1 MTKQRGV
8 TLFFI
13 IVFLFLLNLQPLAA
27 VNVTPVNLA
36 QPYVSSLTFGLVLRT
51 ISGILLLLFL
61 AWLISSGRKQIRW
74 KIVISSLAIQFV
86 LALCILYLPPVQWIF
101 EIAGKFFVKIIDFAG
116 EGSRFIFGSL
126 SDQAKFGSIFA
137 FQVLPTIIFF
147 AALMSLLFHLGIIQK
162 IVQML
167 GWILSRTMRISG
179 EEGLAVAGNIFLGQN
194 EAPLL
199 IRAYLDNLN
208 RSALFLVM
216 TSGMATIAGG
226 VMSAYISFLGGTDPA
241 MRLFFAKHLL
251 AASVMAAPGA
261 VAVARII
268 VPAPAHNPGFTQ
280 ISNVWEAHNPLDAI
294 AKGTMDG
301 LRLAASVAAMLIVF
315 VAFIALINFILFKT
329 GQWTGLNK
337 IIATSSNGLFESLS
351 LQYLL
356 GKVFQPILWLLGTNA
371 HDAPLAG
378 SLLGQKIVMTEFIG
392 YLDLSRLKEAG
403 AFVEQKSIVMATYFL
418 CGFANF
424 ASVGIQI
431 GGIGTIAPSQ
441 RKPLSQLGIKA
452 MIAGT
457 IASLISAAM
466 IGLIL

>member
-1 MTKQRGV
+1 MTRSRGLLLV
-8 TLFFI
+8 ILI
-13 IVFLFLLNLQPLAA
+13 ILFLFSLRPLQAASPSPVLASQA
-27 VNVTPVNLA
+27 ENST
-36 QPYVSSLTFGLVLRT
+36 LTISILLRT

-61 AWLISSGRKQIRW
+61 SWLLSSGKKQIRW
-74 KIVISSLAIQFV
+74 KLVISGLVLQFLIALAV
-86 LALCILYLPPVQWIF
+86 LYLPPVQWVF
-101 EIAGKFFVKIIDFAG
+101 EIVGKIFIKIIDFSA
-116 EGSRFIFGSL
+116 EGSRFVFGNL
-126 SDQAKFGSIFA
+126 SDQSKFGVIFA

-147 AALMSLLFHLGIIQK
+147 AALMSLLFHLGIIQR
-162 IVQML
+162 IVRFL
-167 GWILSRTMRISG
+167 GWLLSRSMQISG

-199 IRAYLDNLN
+199 IRTYLDNLN
-208 RSALFLVM
+208 KAALFLVM

-226 VMSAYISFLGGTDPA
+226 VMAAYIGFLGGSDPV

-261 VAVARII
+261 VVIARIM
-268 VPAPAHNPGFTQ
+268 VPAPPRATEPTKV
-280 ISNVWEAHNPLDAI
+280 SSVWEANNPLDAI

-315 VAFIALINFILFKT
+315 VAFIALINFILLKT
-329 GQWTGLNK
+329 GQWSGLNK
-337 IIATSSNGLFESLS
+337 LIAASSEGLYENLS

-356 GKVFQPILWLLGTNA
+356 GKIFQPVMWLLGINP
-371 HDAPLAG
+371 HDASLAG
-378 SLLGQKIVMTEFIG
+378 SLLGQKIIMTEFIG
-392 YLDLSRLKEAG
+392 YLDLMRLKEAG
-403 AFVEQKSIVMATYFL
+403 AFLEQKTIVMATYFL

-441 RKPLSQLGIKA
+441 RIPLSRFGMKA

-457 IASLISAAM
+457 ITSLLSAAM
-466 IGLIL
+466 IGLII

>member
-1 MTKQRGV
+1 MTRSRGLLLV
-8 TLFFI
+8 ILI
-13 IVFLFLLNLQPLAA
+13 LLFLFSLRPLQAASPSPVLASQA
-27 VNVTPVNLA
+27 ENST
-36 QPYVSSLTFGLVLRT
+36 LTIGILLRT

-61 AWLISSGRKQIRW
+61 SWLLSSGKKQIRW
-74 KIVISSLAIQFV
+74 NLVISGLVLQFLIALAV
-86 LALCILYLPPVQWIF
+86 LYLPPVQWVF
-101 EIAGKFFVKIIDFAG
+101 EIVGKIFIKIIDFSA
-116 EGSRFIFGSL
+116 EGSRFVFGNL
-126 SDQAKFGSIFA
+126 SDQSKFGVIFA

-147 AALMSLLFHLGIIQK
+147 AALMSLLFHLGIIQR
-162 IVQML
+162 IVRFL
-167 GWILSRTMRISG
+167 GWLLSRSMQISG

-199 IRAYLDNLN
+199 IRTYLDNLN
-208 RSALFLVM
+208 KAALFLVM

-226 VMSAYISFLGGTDPA
+226 VMAAYIGFLGGSDPV

-261 VAVARII
+261 VVIARIM
-268 VPAPAHNPGFTQ
+268 VPAPPRATEPTKV
-280 ISNVWEAHNPLDAI
+280 SSVWEANNPLDAI

-315 VAFIALINFILFKT
+315 VAFIALINFILLKT
-329 GQWTGLNK
+329 GQWSGLNK
-337 IIATSSNGLFESLS
+337 LIAASSEGLYENLS

-356 GKVFQPILWLLGTNA
+356 GKIFQPIMWLLGINP
-371 HDAPLAG
+371 HDASLAG
-378 SLLGQKIVMTEFIG
+378 SLLGQKIIMTEFIG
-392 YLDLSRLKEAG
+392 YLDLMRLKEAG
-403 AFVEQKSIVMATYFL
+403 AFLEQKTIVMATYFL

-441 RKPLSQLGIKA
+441 RIPLSRFGLKA

-457 IASLISAAM
+457 ITSLLSAAM
-466 IGLIL
+466 IGLII

>member
-1 MTKQRGV
+1 MTRSRGLLLV
-8 TLFFI
+8 ILI
-13 IVFLFLLNLQPLAA
+13 ILFLFSLRPLQAASPSPVLASQA
-27 VNVTPVNLA
+27 ENST
-36 QPYVSSLTFGLVLRT
+36 LTIGILFRT

-61 AWLISSGRKQIRW
+61 SWLLSSGKKQIRW
-74 KIVISSLAIQFV
+74 KLVISGLVLQFLIALAV
-86 LALCILYLPPVQWIF
+86 LYLPPVQWVF
-101 EIAGKFFVKIIDFAG
+101 EIVGKIFIKIIDFSA
-116 EGSRFIFGSL
+116 EGSRFVFGNL
-126 SDQAKFGSIFA
+126 SDQSKFGVIFA

-147 AALMSLLFHLGIIQK
+147 AALMSLLFHLGIIQR
-162 IVQML
+162 IVRFL
-167 GWILSRTMRISG
+167 GWLLSRSMQISG

-199 IRAYLDNLN
+199 IRTYLDNLN
-208 RSALFLVM
+208 KAALFLVM

-226 VMSAYISFLGGTDPA
+226 VMAAYIGFLGGSDPV

-261 VAVARII
+261 VVIARIM
-268 VPAPAHNPGFTQ
+268 VPAPPRATEPTKV
-280 ISNVWEAHNPLDAI
+280 SSVWEANNPLDAI

-315 VAFIALINFILFKT
+315 VAFIALINFILLKT
-329 GQWTGLNK
+329 GQWSGLNK
-337 IIATSSNGLFESLS
+337 LIAASSEGLYENLS

-356 GKVFQPILWLLGTNA
+356 GKIFQPVMWLLGINP
-371 HDAPLAG
+371 HDASLAG
-378 SLLGQKIVMTEFIG
+378 SLLGQKIIMTEFIG
-392 YLDLSRLKEAG
+392 YLDLMRLKEAG
-403 AFVEQKSIVMATYFL
+403 AFLEQKTIVMATYFL

-441 RKPLSQLGIKA
+441 RIPLSRFGLKA

-457 IASLISAAM
+457 ITSLLSAAM
-466 IGLIL
+466 IGLII

>member
-1 MTKQRGV
+1 MTRSRGLLLV
-8 TLFFI
+8 ILI
-13 IVFLFLLNLQPLAA
+13 LLFLFSLRPLQAASPSPVLASQA
-27 VNVTPVNLA
+27 ENST
-36 QPYVSSLTFGLVLRT
+36 LTIGILLRT

-61 AWLISSGRKQIRW
+61 SWLLSSGKKQIRW
-74 KIVISSLAIQFV
+74 NLVISGLVLQFLIALAV
-86 LALCILYLPPVQWIF
+86 LYLPPVQWVF
-101 EIAGKFFVKIIDFAG
+101 EIVGKIFIKIIDFSA
-116 EGSRFIFGSL
+116 EGSRFVFGNL
-126 SDQAKFGSIFA
+126 SDQSKFGVIFA

-147 AALMSLLFHLGIIQK
+147 AALMSLLFHLGIIQR
-162 IVQML
+162 IVRFL
-167 GWILSRTMRISG
+167 GWLLSRSMQISG

-199 IRAYLDNLN
+199 IRTYLDNLN
-208 RSALFLVM
+208 KAALFLVM

-226 VMSAYISFLGGTDPA
+226 VMAAYIGFLGGSDPV

-261 VAVARII
+261 VVIARIM
-268 VPAPAHNPGFTQ
+268 VPAPPRATEPTKV
-280 ISNVWEAHNPLDAI
+280 SSVWEANNPLDAI

-315 VAFIALINFILFKT
+315 VAFIALINFILLKT
-329 GQWTGLNK
+329 GQWSGLNK
-337 IIATSSNGLFESLS
+337 LIAASSEGLYENLS

-356 GKVFQPILWLLGTNA
+356 GKIFQPVMWLLGINP
-371 HDAPLAG
+371 HDASLAG
-378 SLLGQKIVMTEFIG
+378 SLLGQKIIMTEFIG
-392 YLDLSRLKEAG
+392 YLDLMRLKEAG
-403 AFVEQKSIVMATYFL
+403 AFLEQKTIVMATYFL

-441 RKPLSQLGIKA
+441 RIPLSRFGLKA

-457 IASLISAAM
+457 ITSLLSAAM
-466 IGLIL
+466 IGLII

>member
-1 MTKQRGV
+1 LFSLRPLQAASPSPV
-8 TLFFI
+8 LASQAENSTLTI
-13 IVFLFLLNLQPLAA
+13 GILF
-27 VNVTPVNLA
+27 
-36 QPYVSSLTFGLVLRT
+36 RT

-61 AWLISSGRKQIRW
+61 SWLLSSGKKQIRW
-74 KIVISSLAIQFV
+74 KLVISGLVLQFLIALAV
-86 LALCILYLPPVQWIF
+86 LYLPPVQWVF
-101 EIAGKFFVKIIDFAG
+101 EIVGKIFIKIIDFSA
-116 EGSRFIFGSL
+116 EGSRFVFGNL
-126 SDQAKFGSIFA
+126 SDQSKFGVIFA

-147 AALMSLLFHLGIIQK
+147 AALMSLLFHLGIIQR
-162 IVQML
+162 IVRFL
-167 GWILSRTMRISG
+167 GWLLSRSMQISG

-199 IRAYLDNLN
+199 IRTYLDNLN
-208 RSALFLVM
+208 KAALFLVM

-226 VMSAYISFLGGTDPA
+226 VMAAYIGFLGGSDPV

-261 VAVARII
+261 VVIARIM
-268 VPAPAHNPGFTQ
+268 VPAPPRATEPTKV
-280 ISNVWEAHNPLDAI
+280 SSVWEANNPLDAI

-315 VAFIALINFILFKT
+315 VAFIALINFILLKT
-329 GQWTGLNK
+329 GQWSGLNK
-337 IIATSSNGLFESLS
+337 LIAASSEGLYENLS

-356 GKVFQPILWLLGTNA
+356 GKIFQPIMWLLGINP
-371 HDAPLAG
+371 HDASLAG
-378 SLLGQKIVMTEFIG
+378 SLLGQKIIMTEFIG
-392 YLDLSRLKEAG
+392 YLDLMRLKEAG
-403 AFVEQKSIVMATYFL
+403 AFLEQKTIVMATYFL

-441 RKPLSQLGIKA
+441 RIPLSRFGMKA

-457 IASLISAAM
+457 ITSLLSAAM
-466 IGLIL
+466 IGLII

>member
-1 MTKQRGV
+1 MTRSRG
-8 TLFFI
+8 LLLI
-13 IVFLFLLNLQPLAA
+13 ILIILFLFSLRPLQAASPSPVLASQA
-27 VNVTPVNLA
+27 ENST
-36 QPYVSSLTFGLVLRT
+36 LTIGILLRT

-61 AWLISSGRKQIRW
+61 SWLLSSGKKQIRW
-74 KIVISSLAIQFV
+74 KLVISGLVLQFLIALAV
-86 LALCILYLPPVQWIF
+86 LYLPPVQWVF
-101 EIAGKFFVKIIDFAG
+101 EIVGKIFIKIIDFSA
-116 EGSRFIFGSL
+116 EGSRFVFGNL
-126 SDQAKFGSIFA
+126 SDQSKFGVIFA

-147 AALMSLLFHLGIIQK
+147 AALMSLLFHLGIIQR
-162 IVQML
+162 IVRFL
-167 GWILSRTMRISG
+167 GWLLSRSMQISG

-199 IRAYLDNLN
+199 IRTYLDNLN
-208 RSALFLVM
+208 KAALFLVM

-226 VMSAYISFLGGTDPA
+226 VMAAYIGFLGGSDPV

-261 VAVARII
+261 VVIARIM
-268 VPAPAHNPGFTQ
+268 VPAPPRATEPTKV
-280 ISNVWEAHNPLDAI
+280 SSVWEANNPLDAI

-315 VAFIALINFILFKT
+315 VAFIALINFILLKT
-329 GQWTGLNK
+329 GQWSGLNK
-337 IIATSSNGLFESLS
+337 LIAASSEGLYENLS

-356 GKVFQPILWLLGTNA
+356 GKIFQPIMWLLGINP
-371 HDAPLAG
+371 HDASLAG
-378 SLLGQKIVMTEFIG
+378 SLLGQKIIMTEFIG
-392 YLDLSRLKEAG
+392 YLDLMRLKEAG
-403 AFVEQKSIVMATYFL
+403 AFLEQKTIVMATYFL

-441 RKPLSQLGIKA
+441 RIPLSRFGMKA

-457 IASLISAAM
+457 ITSLLSAAM
-466 IGLIL
+466 IGLII

>member
-1 MTKQRGV
+1 MTRSRGLLLV
-8 TLFFI
+8 ILI
-13 IVFLFLLNLQPLAA
+13 ILFLFSLRPLQAASPSPVLASQA
-27 VNVTPVNLA
+27 ENST
-36 QPYVSSLTFGLVLRT
+36 LTIGILLRT

-61 AWLISSGRKQIRW
+61 SWLLSSGKKQIRW
-74 KIVISSLAIQFV
+74 KLVISGLVLQFLIALAV
-86 LALCILYLPPVQWIF
+86 LYLPPVQWVF
-101 EIAGKFFVKIIDFAG
+101 EIVGKIFIKIIDFSA
-116 EGSRFIFGSL
+116 EGSRFVFGNL
-126 SDQAKFGSIFA
+126 SDQSKFGVIFA

-147 AALMSLLFHLGIIQK
+147 AALMSLLFHLGIIQR
-162 IVQML
+162 IVRFL
-167 GWILSRTMRISG
+167 GWLLSRSMQISG

-199 IRAYLDNLN
+199 IRTYLDNLN
-208 RSALFLVM
+208 KAALFLVM

-226 VMSAYISFLGGTDPA
+226 VMAAYIGFLGGSDPV

-261 VAVARII
+261 VVIARIM
-268 VPAPAHNPGFTQ
+268 VPAPPRATEPTKV
-280 ISNVWEAHNPLDAI
+280 SSVWEANNPLDAI

-315 VAFIALINFILFKT
+315 VAFIALINFILLKT
-329 GQWTGLNK
+329 GQWSGLNK
-337 IIATSSNGLFESLS
+337 LIAASSEGLYENLS

-356 GKVFQPILWLLGTNA
+356 GKIFQPVMWLLGINP
-371 HDAPLAG
+371 HDASLAG
-378 SLLGQKIVMTEFIG
+378 SLLGQKIIMTEFIG
-392 YLDLSRLKEAG
+392 YLDLMRLKEAG
-403 AFVEQKSIVMATYFL
+403 AFLEQKTIVMATYFL

-441 RKPLSQLGIKA
+441 RIPLSRFGLKA

-457 IASLISAAM
+457 ITSLLSAAM
-466 IGLIL
+466 IGLII

>member
-1 MTKQRGV
+1 MTRSRGLLLV
-8 TLFFI
+8 ILI
-13 IVFLFLLNLQPLAA
+13 ILFLFSLRPLQAASPSPVLASQA
-27 VNVTPVNLA
+27 ENST
-36 QPYVSSLTFGLVLRT
+36 LTIGILFRT

-61 AWLISSGRKQIRW
+61 SWLLSSGKKQIRW
-74 KIVISSLAIQFV
+74 KLVISGLVLQFLIALAV
-86 LALCILYLPPVQWIF
+86 LYLPPVQWVF
-101 EIAGKFFVKIIDFAG
+101 EIVGKIFIKIIDFSA
-116 EGSRFIFGSL
+116 EGSRFVFGNL
-126 SDQAKFGSIFA
+126 SDQSKFGVIFA

-147 AALMSLLFHLGIIQK
+147 AALMSLLFHLGIIQR
-162 IVQML
+162 IVRFL
-167 GWILSRTMRISG
+167 GWLLSRSMQISG

-199 IRAYLDNLN
+199 IRTYLDNLN
-208 RSALFLVM
+208 KAALFLVM

-226 VMSAYISFLGGTDPA
+226 VMAAYIGFLGGSDPV

-261 VAVARII
+261 VVIARIM
-268 VPAPAHNPGFTQ
+268 VPAPPRATEPTKV
-280 ISNVWEAHNPLDAI
+280 SSVWEANNPLDAI

-315 VAFIALINFILFKT
+315 VAFIALINFILLKT
-329 GQWTGLNK
+329 GQWSGLNK
-337 IIATSSNGLFESLS
+337 LIAASSEGLYENLS

-356 GKVFQPILWLLGTNA
+356 GKIFQPIMWLLGINP
-371 HDAPLAG
+371 HDASLAG
-378 SLLGQKIVMTEFIG
+378 SLLGQKIIMTEFIG
-392 YLDLSRLKEAG
+392 YLDLMRLKEAG
-403 AFVEQKSIVMATYFL
+403 AFLEQKTIVMATYFL

-441 RKPLSQLGIKA
+441 RIPLSRFGMKA

-457 IASLISAAM
+457 ITSLLSAAM
-466 IGLIL
+466 IGLII